1 MLLKNMFK
9 QNGNNN
15 IALRVSGHV
24 YVSGVLILP
33 ISVIFLLDVRTI
45 PTTMWYF
52 GFSFGHYNY

>member
-1 MLLKNMFK
+1 MFK

-24 YVSGVLILP
+24 YVSGILILP
-33 ISVIFLLDVRTI
+33 ISVIFLLDAI

>member
-1 MLLKNMFK
+1 MFK